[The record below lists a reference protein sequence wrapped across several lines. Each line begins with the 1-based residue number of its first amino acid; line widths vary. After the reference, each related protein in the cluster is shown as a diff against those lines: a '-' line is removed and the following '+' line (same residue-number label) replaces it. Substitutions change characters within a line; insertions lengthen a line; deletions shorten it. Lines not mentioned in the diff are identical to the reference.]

1 MGDFQNDNFYHLQGN
16 RPYINTFY
24 IQIYK
29 SDIFTNSK
37 KSSIINK
44 LTVLN
49 ERIKK
54 PKLG

>member
-1 MGDFQNDNFYHLQGN
+1 MGHLKIDNSYHLQGF
-16 RPYINTFY
+16 RPRVNTFY
-24 IQIYK
+24 IQIYN
-29 SDIFTNSK
+29 SDIFTKSK